1 MLAWSLVPAHA
12 GDEAW
17 AAALV
22 ADNMAPAYRRHG
34 IDWCR
39 ARFAIDWEIGENYL
53 LWLGEERIGY
63 LRLWHTEGRS
73 YLQDMQVVA
82 EHRGRGWGSRM
93 LDEVKA
99 MAGARAVRLKVFED
113 SPALQ
118 LYRRHGFE
126 ALMHESPLVGM
137 EWSRLRQADG
147 H

>member
-1 MLAWSLVPAHA
+1 MLAWSLVPARA

-22 ADNMAPAYRRHG
+22 ADNMASADRRHG

-39 ARFAIDWEIGENYL
+39 ARFTDDWEIGENYL
-53 LWLGEERIGY
+53 LWLGKERIGY
-63 LRLWHTEGRS
+63 LRLWQAEDRS

-82 EHRGRGWGSRM
+82 EYRGRGWGNLM

-99 MAGARAVRLKVFED
+99 MAWSRGAHAIRLKVFED

-118 LYRRHGFE
+118 LYWRHGFE
-126 ALMHESPLVGM
+126 ALMHEPPLIGM
-137 EWSRLRQADG
+137 EWSRLR
-147 H
+147 